1 MAAASSIA
9 FNPKVCTKRMNV
21 SWKAYKM
28 TSRNGSAKYL
38 QYTTRLDKLIQF
50 LQRDTVFMKLGTS
63 SSTDKILSLQKS
75 FVICPSYRCVFG
87 NYILQEFLQHYSCYK
102 QTYRWQN
109 NESQKLCENKLGQ
122 NAKDFQKTS
131 VLFWSLQTWLQAKMP
146 KSWITTRIT
155 TKLFSMRVVL
165 LEKLLKRIQIAL
177 WKLGNIVN
185 TTRESITRGSV

>member
-63 SSTDKILSLQKS
+63 STNKILLLQKS
-75 FVICPSYRCVFG
+75 LLIVLATDVYLVITFYRSSY
-87 NYILQEFLQHYSCYK
+87 ITYSCYK

>member
-1 MAAASSIA
+1 M
-9 FNPKVCTKRMNV
+9 FLEKHTKWFCKIFAIHDKTR
-21 SWKAYKM
+21 KM
-28 TSRNGSAKYL
+28 DPISAKGYSFYEIGYYVVLLTKSSYCRKSLYL
-38 QYTTRLDKLIQF
+38 SR
-50 LQRDTVFMKLGTS
+50 
-63 SSTDKILSLQKS
+63 
-75 FVICPSYRCVFG
+75 YRCVFG
-87 NYILQEFLQHYSCYK
+87 NYVLHRECYSCYK

>member
-1 MAAASSIA
+1 
-9 FNPKVCTKRMNV
+9 MNV

-63 SSTDKILSLQKS
+63 STNKILLLQKS
-75 FVICPSYRCVFG
+75 LLIVLATDVYLVITFYRSSY
-87 NYILQEFLQHYSCYK
+87 ITYSCYK